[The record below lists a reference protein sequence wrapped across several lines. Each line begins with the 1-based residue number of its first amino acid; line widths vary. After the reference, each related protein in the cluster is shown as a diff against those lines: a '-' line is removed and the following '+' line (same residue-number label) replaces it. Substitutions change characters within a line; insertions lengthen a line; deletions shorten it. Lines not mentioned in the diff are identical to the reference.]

1 MKEAPTTPSPEGLIP
16 QSCGPIKGT
25 LGALAHN
32 AKTERACLLFDAA
45 LLICCAALFY
55 ANSLVVIK
63 WLAEMFPESI
73 AAYVA
78 QCHLNDLLGG
88 LAFMCYANILIS
100 LVKPEVRFKTL
111 KATIIFMTLCG
122 IFWEYVAPL
131 FIVASTSDPFDILA
145 YVLGATLYWYLSTTF
160 ARAANKSLHV
170 VSMQD

>member
-1 MKEAPTTPSPEGLIP
+1 MEEAPTTPSPEGLTP
-16 QSCGPIKGT
+16 QSCGPIKGA

-32 AKTERACLLFDAA
+32 AKAERACLLFDAA

-63 WLAEMFPESI
+63 WLAEMFPGSI

-88 LAFMCYANILIS
+88 LAFMCYANILIG

-111 KATIIFMTLCG
+111 KATIIFMALCG
-122 IFWEYVAPL
+122 IFWEYAAAL
-131 FIVASTSDPFDILA
+131 FIVASTSDPLDILA
-145 YVLGATLYWYLSTTF
+145 YVLGATLYWCLAIAF
-160 ARAANKSLHV
+160 ARSANKSFQI
-170 VSMQD
+170 VSAQD